1 MPHGTRAVGRV
12 NATAHLV
19 GRHFPGVEIAHDILS
34 PLLTDPEQLDGSAHF
49 HLAVEAPLLPRPGG
63 IPALAVREAPTLHAE
78 GFGRTAA
85 AGSHGCEVH
94 GLWGCW
100 ADRLGTTLRIEV
112 LLAV

>member
-1 MPHGTRAVGRV
+1 M
-12 NATAHLV
+12 V

-34 PLLTDPEQLDGSAHF
+34 LLLTDPEQLDGSAHL

-63 IPALAVREAPTLHAE
+63 NPALAVRVASTLHAE
-78 GFGRTAA
+78 GFRRTAA
-85 AGSHGCEVH
+85 AGSRRCEVH

-100 ADRLGTTLRIEV
+100 ADRLGMTLRIEV